1 MVNESSLVASVGFRH
16 IIEDGISILSDG
28 NLDSER
34 RKYVLEDL
42 TSLLHEAMKGSDL
55 VSRSSL
61 FVRSDE
67 RSAFEAFSLLN
78 RYLEHGYDPSWRE
91 KLPATER
98 AFDHLKKNVGVSPE
112 ERTTAI
118 ALLRELL
125 VRIKRQSGME
135 IPEQPEEI
143 RIFG

>member
-1 MVNESSLVASVGFRH
+1 MANEFDLVASVGFRH
-16 IIEDGISILSDG
+16 VIEDGISILSNDG
-28 NLDSER
+28 LDSER
-34 RKYVLEDL
+34 RKYVLDDL
-42 TSLLHEAMKGSDL
+42 TNLLHKAMKGSDL

-78 RYLEHGYDPSWRE
+78 RYLGYGYDPDWRE
-91 KLPATER
+91 KLPAAER
-98 AFDHLKKNVGVSPE
+98 AFDQLKKNADVSPE

-143 RIFG
+143 RIFE